1 MIKEIFLHKLTRLQ
15 QTLQSRF
22 VLDRAP
28 TVVKIKNK
36 KIKKG
41 QKKQKGNDKRNAA
54 AQDTAAPNAAVAGGS
69 RSCPRGNFGLAETR
83 ARGAAKIPE
92 LWEMRPGRGRGGKR
106 REVPWHRSTF
116 MDHEALLREAADDL
130 ADPWRS
136 FASQPRLPRPR
147 RHRAA

>member
-54 AQDTAAPNAAVAGGS
+54 AQDTAAPNAAVLRPS
-69 RSCPRGNFGLAETR
+69 
-83 ARGAAKIPE
+83 AAPA
-92 LWEMRPGRGRGGKR
+92 
-106 REVPWHRSTF
+106 SFTF
-116 MDHEALLREAADDL
+116 SMCTHFNAVFLLDL
-130 ADPWRS
+130 FRQ
-136 FASQPRLPRPR
+136 FLNIYF
-147 RHRAA
+147 